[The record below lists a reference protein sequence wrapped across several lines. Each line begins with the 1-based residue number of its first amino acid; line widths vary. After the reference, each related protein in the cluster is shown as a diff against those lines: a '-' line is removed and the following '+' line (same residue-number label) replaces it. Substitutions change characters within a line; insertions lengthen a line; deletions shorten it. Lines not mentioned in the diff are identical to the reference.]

1 MVQMKIQHKINIM
14 VKFSLFIAVFSMLL
28 LTSCAQKDTKE
39 EMILGKW
46 VAFKTIK
53 LNGDSLNFQGEPFEP
68 REGTLEFLENGV
80 FKYYWIED
88 ALPEQSKY
96 KFYSDSMLLI
106 GAVHWKIDKL
116 TNDILIMHEEDPDFP
131 TIPSLDL
138 VEYYRKIEEDTP

>member
-1 MVQMKIQHKINIM
+1 MKIQHKINIM

-68 REGTLEFLENGV
+68 REGTIEFLENGIINV
-80 FKYYWIED
+80 YNRFGDDYPSSIAKYN
-88 ALPEQSKY
+88 
-96 KFYSDSMLLI
+96 FYSDSMLLM
-106 GAVHWKIDKL
+106 GNRHWKIDKL
-116 TNDILIMHEEDPDFP
+116 TNDLLIMHEEDPDFP

-138 VEYYRKIEEDTP
+138 VEYYRKVEEDTP